1 MHTAS
6 TYTCCST
13 ATVPW
18 RLHVQ
23 PPQMIMP
30 AGKLAISCCRA
41 RFLTAAQF
49 TADDHLA
56 PPAIAAAAAS
66 VPPAAGLI
74 QSLLLL
80 LLQSLPGCCH
90 LLVAVQ
96 SIVAKN
102 HALHGVGVT
111 AAALATAKPAVHGMT
126 AVRAGQSAPTAGPA
140 A

>member
-41 RFLTAAQF
+41 RFLTAATSFQ
-49 TADDHLA
+49 LC
-56 PPAIAAAAAS
+56 
-66 VPPAAGLI
+66 
-74 QSLLLL
+74 SLLLMTIL
-80 LLQSLPGCCH
+80 PLLQLLQLPQVF
-90 LLVAVQ
+90 LPLQ
-96 SIVAKN
+96 D
-102 HALHGVGVT
+102 
-111 AAALATAKPAVHGMT
+111 
-126 AVRAGQSAPTAGPA
+126 
-140 A
+140 